1 MNHIKQ
7 ICSKTFI
14 ICILCAAV
22 LFVWPGVSDAE
33 EQAAL
38 DVVASIAPLAD
49 MVYQV
54 GGERVSVHQLVPS
67 GLSPHSYEPLP
78 SDMVRLNQADA
89 FFVIGLGLEFFID
102 RLVDDIETHTPV
114 FPVHQG
120 IEIIDDD
127 HHHNHHHDDHLQDE
141 YHHGEH
147 GHHHEQ
153 GNPHIWLS
161 LRNAQIMV
169 EQIAGILSELD
180 PEGSATYFANS
191 ETYRRK
197 LAELD
202 QWFTEESEYF
212 TSREFVASHA
222 AWPYLA
228 RDYQLFQAGSIEQFP
243 GREPTPREIQQLIDS
258 IRHIGIRVVFAEP
271 QLSRKAAEVLAEEA
285 GVQLAMLDPLGDFP
299 AVPYLEIMRN
309 NLENIAEVLR

>member
-1 MNHIKQ
+1 MYHTAQ
-7 ICSKTFI
+7 HCPKTLI
-14 ICILCAAV
+14 ICMLC
-22 LFVWPGVSDAE
+22 VSAIFIWAYPSSAE

-38 DVVASIAPLAD
+38 DIVASIAPLAD

-54 GGERVSVHQLVPS
+54 GGERVSVHQLIP
-67 GLSPHSYEPLP
+67 GGASPHSYEPIP
-78 SDMVRLNQADA
+78 SDIVRLRQADA
-89 FFVIGLGLEFFID
+89 FFIIGLGLEFFID
-102 RLVDDIETHTPV
+102 RLVDGIETHTPV
-114 FPVHQG
+114 FPINQG
-120 IEIIDDD
+120 IEIIDDHYHDD
-127 HHHNHHHDDHLQDE
+127 HHQYEHHHDDD
-141 YHHGEH
+141 HHH
-147 GHHHEQ
+147 HHHHHHEQ

-169 EQIAGILSELD
+169 EQITGILSALD
-180 PEGSATYFANS
+180 PEGSATYFKNS
-191 ETYRRK
+191 ENYRQK

-228 RDYQLFQAGSIEQFP
+228 RDYKLRQAGSIEQFP

-258 IRHIGIRVVFAEP
+258 IHHIGIRVVFAEP
-271 QLSRKAAEVLAEEA
+271 QLSRKAAEVLAEET
-285 GVQLAMLDPLGDFP
+285 GVQLAVLDPLGDFP
-299 AVPYLEIMRN
+299 GVTYLEIMRN